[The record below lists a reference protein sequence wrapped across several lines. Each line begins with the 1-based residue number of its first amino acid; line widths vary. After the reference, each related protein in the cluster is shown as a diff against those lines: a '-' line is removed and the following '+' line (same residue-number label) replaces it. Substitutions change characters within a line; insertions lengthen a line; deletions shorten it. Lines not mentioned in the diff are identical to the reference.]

1 MENNNIQYNDYLF
14 GKSKLSGFIKK
25 FNDKMDLPI
34 TINKLRQMK
43 VSKVLNNNP
52 SIEERVKL
60 GREMKHSTTT
70 SEKYK
75 RKIKE
80 I

>member
-1 MENNNIQYNDYLF
+1 
-14 GKSKLSGFIKK
+14 
-25 FNDKMDLPI
+25 MDLPI